1 MYKLLKQSKDFAN
14 NIYYQSALNS
24 SKKNNDNVTYNKL
37 KALIKEWISMQ
48 KDISKK
54 RLREFKSFFLMS
66 LKILLSIVM
75 ILIPIILSYIGYNH
89 ICKLDNTFTQ
99 IKVLII
105 IIVALW
111 ELISI
116 SIGIDFLR
124 KEILFFRLA
133 NYLIFILLT
142 LIIVLFA
149 NFIANNPLFL
159 CVVFP
164 IPVIVVIIINSYLCY
179 FKDEEGEGY
188 TLFS

>member
-1 MYKLLKQSKDFAN
+1 MYKLLNQSKDFAN

-89 ICKLDNTFTQ
+89 ICKLDNPFTQ
-99 IKVLII
+99 RKVLII

-116 SIGIDFLR
+116 SIVIDFLR

-133 NYLIFILLT
+133 NYLLFVLLT
-142 LIIVLFA
+142 LIILFA
-149 NFIANNPLFL
+149 DFIANKPLFL
-159 CVVFP
+159 CVVFL
-164 IPVIVVIIINSYLCY
+164 YQL
-179 FKDEEGEGY
+179 
-188 TLFS
+188 LL

>member
-1 MYKLLKQSKDFAN
+1 MYKLLNQSKDFAN

-54 RLREFKSFFLMS
+54 RLREFKSFFLIS

-99 IKVLII
+99 RKVLII

-116 SIGIDFLR
+116 SIVIDFLR

-133 NYLIFILLT
+133 NYLLFVLLT
-142 LIIVLFA
+142 LIILFA
-149 NFIANNPLFL
+149 DFSANKPLFL
-159 CVVFP
+159 CVVFS

>member
-75 ILIPIILSYIGYNH
+75 ILIPIILS
-89 ICKLDNTFTQ
+89 
-99 IKVLII
+99 
-105 IIVALW
+105 
-111 ELISI
+111 
-116 SIGIDFLR
+116 
-124 KEILFFRLA
+124 
-133 NYLIFILLT
+133 
-142 LIIVLFA
+142 
-149 NFIANNPLFL
+149 
-159 CVVFP
+159 
-164 IPVIVVIIINSYLCY
+164 
-179 FKDEEGEGY
+179 
-188 TLFS
+188 